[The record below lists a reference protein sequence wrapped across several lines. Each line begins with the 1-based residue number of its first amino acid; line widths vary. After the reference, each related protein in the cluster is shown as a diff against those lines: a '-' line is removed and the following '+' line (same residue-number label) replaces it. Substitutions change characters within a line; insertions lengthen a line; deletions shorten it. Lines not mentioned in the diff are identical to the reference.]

1 MLFELEYW
9 NHFIRYKIGF
19 GETMARAAESISD
32 LYQDQL
38 NRLGEG
44 HFQILCWCSMGEG
57 ASVKYNI
64 TNCFDDLKRAG
75 ITRTKQTAVSLV
87 ETLWALCFVDIREE
101 RNRKNI
107 YITSHGAQ
115 ALKHLIESNRFEA
128 KSSSY
133 LEDLK
138 S

>member
-1 MLFELEYW
+1 
-9 NHFIRYKIGF
+9 
-19 GETMARAAESISD
+19 MARTAESTSD
-32 LYQDQL
+32 LFLDQL

-44 HFQILCWCSMGEG
+44 HFQILVWCSMGEG
-57 ASVKYNI
+57 ESIKYNI

-107 YITSHGAQ
+107 YITSHGAR
-115 ALKHLIESNRFEA
+115 ALEQLIRSNRFTA

-133 LEDLK
+133 LEDMK